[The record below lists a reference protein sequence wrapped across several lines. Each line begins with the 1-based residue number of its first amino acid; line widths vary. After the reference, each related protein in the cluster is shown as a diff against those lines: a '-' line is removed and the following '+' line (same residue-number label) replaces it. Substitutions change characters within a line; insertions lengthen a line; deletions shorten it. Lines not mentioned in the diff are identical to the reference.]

1 MLTKQNKQEIQK
13 AYSQFL
19 ESKSLKPR
27 FGQKQM
33 IAEIARAIGAIEM
46 DAEGKRVND
55 AGVVAIEAGT
65 GTGKTVAYT
74 LAVLPLAKALGK
86 KVVISTATVALQE
99 QIIYRDLP
107 DVLKHSGFPF
117 RFGLAKG
124 RGRYLC
130 LSKLDLFLNAN
141 PQDALFTEVDELSE
155 LKDIDEDAYQ
165 IKVYESM
172 AKAMLTGDWDG
183 DKDNW
188 KDELSHQV
196 WQPLTSDRNQCT
208 GRRCQHVAQCSFI
221 KSRENLGQVDCIVA
235 NHDLVMA
242 DLALGGGAILSPP
255 EETIYIFDEAH
266 HLPDIALNHFACNLR
281 LHTALSWLDQSVKTI
296 HDIGKNSSSF
306 IALLDEL
313 DVAVASLVQV
323 KPYYAQL
330 KQQVE
335 SLCEPLLPVPENEQM
350 PHLRFEHGQIP
361 HDLQL
366 LSLELFKQLVLIQES
381 LSKAHDMIEKQLED
395 NRSGLSLN
403 ELEQLFAVVGLM
415 SATAERHGDVFQ
427 AYSRDVADLP
437 DSRWI
442 QLAESSGLIDFDI
455 NASPLLASQSLRKFL
470 WQRCFA
476 SVLTSATLTAL
487 GNFNRIAM
495 HAGLPMTFQSAI
507 VPSPF
512 NYAENAS
519 LMVPSLSCEPSDV
532 QGHTEEIAKLLPKL
546 CKGDQGVLV
555 LFSSRKQMNEVYEFL
570 DIDIQGDVILQNE
583 LSKQLLI
590 KTHQLA
596 VDDGQRSVI
605 FGLASLAEGID
616 LPGQYCSHVIIAK
629 LPFSVP
635 NDPVDAALAEW
646 LETQG
651 RNPFMEISLPEASQ
665 RLIQACGRLI
675 RTEKDVGRVTLLD
688 KRLLTKRYGRQ
699 LINALP
705 PFRKELDVQV

>member
-1 MLTKQNKQEIQK
+1 MPHHI
-13 AYSQFL
+13 
-19 ESKSLKPR
+19 
-27 FGQKQM
+27 
-33 IAEIARAIGAIEM
+33 
-46 DAEGKRVND
+46 
-55 AGVVAIEAGT
+55 
-65 GTGKTVAYT
+65 
-74 LAVLPLAKALGK
+74 
-86 KVVISTATVALQE
+86 
-99 QIIYRDLP
+99 
-107 DVLKHSGFPF
+107 
-117 RFGLAKG
+117 
-124 RGRYLC
+124 
-130 LSKLDLFLNAN
+130 
-141 PQDALFTEVDELSE
+141 
-155 LKDIDEDAYQ
+155 
-165 IKVYESM
+165 
-172 AKAMLTGDWDG
+172 
-183 DKDNW
+183 
-188 KDELSHQV
+188 

-281 LHTALSWLDQSVKTI
+281 LHAALSWLDQSIKSI
-296 HDIGKNSSSF
+296 HDIGKHSSSF

-313 DVAVASLVQV
+313 DIAVASLVQV

-335 SLCEPLLPVPENEQM
+335 SLCEPLLPVPENEPM
-350 PHLRFEHGQIP
+350 PHLRFEQGLIP

-366 LSLELFKQLVLIQES
+366 LCKELFRQLVYIQES
-381 LSKAHDMIEKQLED
+381 FTRSHDLIEKQLED

-427 AYSRDVADLP
+427 AYAKDVTDIP

-442 QLAESSGLIDFDI
+442 QLTEASGLIDFDI

-470 WQRCFA
+470 WQRCYSA
-476 SVLTSATLTAL
+476 VLTSATLTAL
-487 GNFNRIAM
+487 GNFSRIAM
-495 HAGLPMTFQSAI
+495 HAGLPAQFHSAI

-512 NYAENAS
+512 NYAENAV
-519 LMVPSLSCEPSDV
+519 LCVPSLSCEPSDTL
-532 QGHTEEIAKLLPKL
+532 GHTQEIARILPKL
-546 CKGDQGVLV
+546 CRENKGVLV
-555 LFSSRKQMNEVYEFL
+555 LFSSRKQMNEVYELL
-570 DIDIQGDVILQNE
+570 DQDLRADVLLQNE

-596 VDDGQRSVI
+596 VDEGQRSVI
-605 FGLASLAEGID
+605 FGLASLAEGVD
-616 LPGQYCSHVIIAK
+616 LPGSYCSHVVIAK

-646 LETQG
+646 LESQG

-675 RTEKDVGRVTLLD
+675 RTERDQGQITLLD
-688 KRLLTKRYGRQ
+688 KRVLTKRYGRQ
-699 LINALP
+699 LLNALP
-705 PFRKELDVQV
+705 PFRQELDVSF